1 MFSSILSLAVTGIS
15 ITEEDKF
22 RSTTDQY
29 ILSVSN
35 FISFFVCDSHNLK
48 NLQSQLLTAVAKD
61 QQKDSLLSV
70 LDDKNKI
77 IANLRK
83 QLQNQKMQLTY
94 YIQKDMNKGKITKLS
109 QSVSTFM
116 SEK

>member
-1 MFSSILSLAVTGIS
+1 MFSSILSLAITGIS

-22 RSTTDQY
+22 QSTTDQY
-29 ILSVSN
+29 ILSVSK
-35 FISFFVCDSHNLK
+35 FISIFVCDLHNLENRQK
-48 NLQSQLLTAVAKD
+48 QVLTPVAKD

-77 IANLRK
+77 IANLKK

-94 YIQKDMNKGKITKLS
+94 YIQKDMNKGKITQLS
-109 QSVSTFM
+109 QSVRTFI
-116 SEK
+116 